1 MWSAWLPVATYAA
14 LIFTL
19 SSISTLSPPGEF
31 AYGDKVAHFV
41 EYALLGGL
49 LARAWGRT
57 LVAGGKARRIALAL
71 VLGATVGALDE
82 LFQGTVGRNR
92 SLFDWSA
99 DTAGVT
105 FGVLLDAWSRRKTR
119 HPHWLWRR
127 DAANERNEDA

>member
-19 SSISTLSPPGEF
+19 SSISSLSPPGDL
-31 AYGDKVAHFV
+31 AYSDKIAHFV

-57 LVAGGKARRIALAL
+57 LAPGRGTRRILLALAM
-71 VLGATVGALDE
+71 GAAVGALDE

-92 SLFDWSA
+92 SLVDWIA
-99 DTAGVT
+99 DAFGVG
-105 FGVLLDAWSRRKTR
+105 FGVLLDALIRRGER
-119 HPHWLWRR
+119 SPHWLWRR
-127 DAANERNEDA
+127 DAANERRGDA

>member
-1 MWSAWLPVATYAA
+1 VWSAWLPVATYAA

-19 SSISTLSPPGEF
+19 SSIPTLSPPGDLAF
-31 AYGDKVAHFV
+31 SDKVAHFV
-41 EYALLGGL
+41 EYAILGGL

-57 LVAGGKARRIALAL
+57 LAGGGKSRRIVLAL
-71 VLGATVGALDE
+71 MLGAAVGALDE

-119 HPHWLWRR
+119 SPHWLWRR
-127 DAANERNEDA
+127 SAADERNTDA

>member
-19 SSISTLSPPGEF
+19 SSIPALAPPSDL
-31 AYGDKVAHFV
+31 AYSDKIAHFI

-57 LVAGGKARRIALAL
+57 LAFDRRARRILFALAAG
-71 VLGATVGALDE
+71 VAVGGLDE

-92 SLFDWSA
+92 SLADWST
-99 DTAGVT
+99 DTAGVA
-105 FGVLLDAWSRRKTR
+105 FGVLLDAWSRRGERVTQ
-119 HPHWLWRR
+119 WGSRR
-127 DAANERNEDA
+127 EAPRERSESA

>member
-19 SSISTLSPPGEF
+19 SSISTLSPPGDL
-31 AYGDKVAHFV
+31 AYSDKVAHFV
-41 EYALLGGL
+41 EYAILGGL

-57 LVAGGKARRIALAL
+57 LAAGGRTRRIALAL

-119 HPHWLWRR
+119 QPHWLWRR
-127 DAANERNEDA
+127 DAANERNGDA